1 MVGAP
6 LNSTLSRATSKR
18 WCPEPQKF
26 RWLSAFF
33 IGRAGFKHDPT
44 GFCCYFG
51 DNLCPPTTS
60 SPKPSET
67 KPPFSSN
74 RKEIDNSPVL
84 RYCSGQKKRGLNFL
98 YIMLPSTSR

>member
-33 IGRAGFKHDPT
+33 IGRAGIQPRPYWLVLLLRSHEPT
-44 GFCCYFG
+44 EAESWRAQAIERGHAFALTQRLP
-51 DNLCPPTTS
+51 NLLC
-60 SPKPSET
+60 SPDEPSLLSH
-67 KPPFSSN
+67 PRLHP
-74 RKEIDNSPVL
+74 
-84 RYCSGQKKRGLNFL
+84 
-98 YIMLPSTSR
+98 